1 VFAIRANHAFDG
13 EDFRA
18 GGATALLDEGRI
30 VGVEPVAYQPPSDCE
45 LLDYGDATMLPGL
58 IDTHVHLV
66 GDSGVMALER
76 AAGYSR
82 EEIDDVVV
90 DALRR
95 HLAAGVT
102 MVRDLGDRR
111 FNVVERRDAQRQIDD
126 GLPWIVASG
135 PPITIPGGHCGYL
148 GGEVSGADEIVA
160 AVRERVERQVD
171 VVKVM
176 ASGGMVTTGTDVY
189 TPHFSIEE
197 LRLLVEQAHAAGLPV
212 TAHAHAAAAVDQ
224 AVAVGVESIEHA
236 SYAIQST
243 DGPRQLAGQS
253 DTGATEEQ
261 LAALAASGIPVCPT
275 LGGIN
280 PAALIVG
287 APPQV
292 KQLMADKGIT
302 PEQLVEK
309 RMSLLR
315 RMTTRGV
322 RFISGTDAGIAPS
335 KAHGGY
341 ADAVIELGQVTG
353 TVPALV
359 AASTSAAA
367 AIGLG
372 RSKGRLRRG
381 YDADVIVVD
390 GDLADLTALRHVR
403 QVVLRG
409 MPISPRSGQA

>member
-1 VFAIRANHAFDG
+1 VFAIRANQAFDG

-18 GGATALLDEGRI
+18 GGAVLVEDGCI
-30 VGVEPVAYQPPSDCE
+30 VGVEPVAYEPPSDCE
-45 LLDYGDATMLPGL
+45 LLDYGDATVLPGL

-76 AAGYSR
+76 VAGYSSA
-82 EEIDDVVV
+82 EIDAVVV
-90 DALRR
+90 ESLRR

-102 MVRDLGDRR
+102 TDRDLRDRR
-111 FNVVERRDAQRQIDD
+111 FTVMQRRDAQRQIDD

-148 GGEVSGADEIVA
+148 DGEVSGADEIVA

-176 ASGGMVTTGTDVY
+176 TSGGMVTTDTNIF
-189 TPHFSIEE
+189 TPQFSIEE

-224 AVAVGVESIEHA
+224 AVAAGVEGIEHA
-236 SYAIQST
+236 SYAIRST
-243 DGPRQLAGQS
+243 GGPRQLAGRS
-253 DTGATEEQ
+253 ETRATEEQ
-261 LAALAASGIPVCPT
+261 LAALAASGIAVCPT
-275 LGGIN
+275 LGGFN
-280 PAALIVG
+280 AAALIVG

-292 KQLMADKGIT
+292 KQLMSDAGIT
-302 PEQLVEK
+302 PERVVEK
-309 RMSLLR
+309 RMTLLR
-315 RMTTRGV
+315 RMTTFSV
-322 RFISGTDAGIAPS
+322 RFISGADAGIAPS
-335 KAHGGY
+335 KAHGRY

-353 TVPALV
+353 TVPALI
-359 AASTSAAA
+359 AASSSAAT

-390 GDLADLTALRHVR
+390 GDLAADLTALRDVR

-409 MPISPRSGQA
+409 VPISPQSGQP

>member
-1 VFAIRANHAFDG
+1 VFAVCAAHAFDG
-13 EDFRA
+13 ENFRA
-18 GGATALLDEGRI
+18 GGGTVLMEEGRI
-30 VGVEPVAYQPPSDCE
+30 VGVEPMGYEPPSDCQ
-45 LLDYGDATMLPGL
+45 LVDYGNATVLPGL

-76 AAGYSR
+76 VAGYSP
-82 EEIDDVVV
+82 EEIDEVVSES
-90 DALRR
+90 LRR
-95 HLAAGVT
+95 QLAAGVT
-102 MVRDLGDRR
+102 TVRDLGDRH
-111 FNVVERRDAQRQIDD
+111 FSVVERRDAQRQVDD

-135 PPITIPGGHCGYL
+135 PPITSLGGHCGYL

-176 ASGGMVTTGTDVY
+176 ASGGMVTTGTDVF
-189 TPHFSIEE
+189 TPQFSIEE

-224 AVAVGVESIEHA
+224 AVAVGVDGIEHA
-236 SYAIQST
+236 SYVIRSAEG
-243 DGPRQLAGQS
+243 GPPRAH
-253 DTGATEEQ
+253 ATEEQ

-275 LGGIN
+275 LGGFN
-280 PAALIVG
+280 AAALSVG

-292 KQLMADKGIT
+292 KQLLAEAGIT
-302 PEQLVEK
+302 PEQVVER

-315 RMTTRGV
+315 RMTTFGV
-322 RFISGTDAGIAPS
+322 RFISGADAGIAPS
-335 KAHGGY
+335 KAHGRY
-341 ADAVIELGQVTG
+341 AEAVIELGRVTG

-359 AASTSAAA
+359 AASSSAAA

-381 YDADVIVVD
+381 YGANVLVVD
-390 GDLADLTALRHVR
+390 GDLAADLTTLRHLR

-409 MPISPRSGQA
+409 VRVSPRSAQS